1 MDKELRTG
9 YQSHLYG
16 NGESSKQVSEAACGE
31 GGGHWR
37 AELFA

>member
-16 NGESSKQVSEAACGE
+16 NGESSKQVSEAACG